1 MFRRRYINSDYS
13 DGRYINSDLASTFIN
28 FATEGIPSEAG
39 VLIRERAFAVRA
51 PVEKGHSKWIG
62 LTIKGLLVDR
72 RVLDH

>member
-13 DGRYINSDLASTFIN
+13 DRRYTNSDLASTFIN
-28 FATEGIPSEAG
+28 FATEGIPTEAG
-39 VLIRERAFAVRA
+39 VLIRQRAFAVRA
-51 PVEKGHSKWIG
+51 PVKKGHSKRIG